1 MGFFDNVKNSFT
13 EIKSGFDKKSEGYNR
28 DFSP

>member
-1 MGFFDNVKNSFT
+1 MGFFDNVKKQLYRN
-13 EIKSGFDKKSEGYNR
+13 KSGFDKKSEGYNR